1 MRNIAIA
8 GPAAC
13 LLALAFAAPALCAT
27 SVVIKNTGREPL
39 QIGFDR
45 GAAQT
50 IAPRATASF
59 SLNAG
64 PHTAQCRFE
73 GQYDGCNI
81 DEQFTL
87 AESQRIS
94 LNLQPVYTLQHAVTL
109 AQQGNLK
116 VETRRDTVWAT
127 KAQDVAGTG
136 TECANYEAGNLASVS
151 TRVRS
156 GMAVAELALATQ
168 RLCGEARPVVATTIG
183 GEKVYVQP
191 NFLIFRDTNGRP
203 ILVRQ

>member
-13 LLALAFAAPALCAT
+13 LLAMAFAAPALCAT
-27 SVVIKNTGREPL
+27 NVAIKNAGREPL

-109 AQQGNLK
+109 AQQGNLR

-168 RLCGEARPVVATTIG
+168 QLCGEARPVVATTIG